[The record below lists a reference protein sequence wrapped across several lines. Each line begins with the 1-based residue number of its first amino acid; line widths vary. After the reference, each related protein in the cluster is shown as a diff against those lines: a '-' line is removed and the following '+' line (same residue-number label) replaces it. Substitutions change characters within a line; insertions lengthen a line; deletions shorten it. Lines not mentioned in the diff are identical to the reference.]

1 MSLGE
6 ALNVPLPLVI
16 GALLSASS
24 FGSHACFYGD
34 ATVLFAQSCGV
45 SVMEHAFT
53 QLPYSLIAALAYVG
67 YAYMIA

>member
-6 ALNVPLPLVI
+6 ALNIPLPLVI

-53 QLPYSLIAALAYVG
+53 
-67 YAYMIA
+67 